1 MTAENIYQQSLDK
14 QRIILVGEGS
24 GLITS
29 MVVHVLKFHHRKFDT
44 VLPGQ
49 PISLSPSSPLII
61 IQATDQLLDYNHHIV
76 ILSEAGSAED
86 ATLFEK
92 LADAT
97 PKGGTILYPEL
108 QPALKQIGS
117 RERSDIQA
125 IAYGKFKHERKEG
138 ETLLMSSTGERFP
151 VAFTKDSQLEYASAA
166 KELLKKI
173 GISSSQFYRG
183 ISTYIPA

>member
-29 MVVHVLKFHHRKFDT
+29 MVIHVLKFHQRKFDT

-49 PISLSPSSPLII
+49 PTLLSPNSPIII
-61 IQATDQLLDYNHHIV
+61 IQAIDQLLDYKHHIV
-76 ILSEAGSAED
+76 ILSEAGSEQD
-86 ATLFEK
+86 AKLFEK

-97 PKGGTILYPEL
+97 PKGGTLLYPEL

-117 RERSDIQA
+117 RERADVQA
-125 IAYGKFKHERKEG
+125 IAYGMLKHERKDG
-138 ETLLMSSTGERFP
+138 ESLLVSSTGERFP
-151 VAFTKDSQLEYASAA
+151 VAFTTDSQFEYASAA

-173 GISSSQFYRG
+173 GISSGQFYRG